1 MDYVEAASALGQA
14 IAESNEFISWKDAE
28 GMVMTDVKAQKL
40 LKEYRELQSDLV
52 KGSRQDLSKE
62 DLLMIRDT
70 LAAKQ
75 CELNEYPI
83 TKAYLEGKKG
93 FETMMAT
100 VNDVI
105 QHYLDNGSCTG
116 SCETCGGCQ

>member
-1 MDYVEAASALGQA
+1 MDYVEAASELGQA
-14 IAESNEFISWKDAE
+14 IAQSNEFISWKDAE
-28 GMVMTDVKAQKL
+28 GMVMSDQKAQTL
-40 LKEYRELQSDLV
+40 LREYRNLQSELV
-52 KGSRQDLSKE
+52 KGSQEDLSKE
-62 DLLMIRDT
+62 DLLRIRDT

-75 CELNEYPI
+75 HELTEYPI

-105 QHYLDNGSCTG
+105 QHYLDNGNCTG